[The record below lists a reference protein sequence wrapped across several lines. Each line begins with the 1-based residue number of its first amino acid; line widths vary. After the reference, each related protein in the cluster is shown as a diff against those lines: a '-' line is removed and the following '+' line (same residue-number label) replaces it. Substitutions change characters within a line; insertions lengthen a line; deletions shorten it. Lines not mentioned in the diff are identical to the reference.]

1 MTLEK
6 KQDVQSAELKEPKR
20 TSVRENVSRETL
32 TDNIKKE
39 PEKAVKR
46 KSDNKKAPKK
56 PTPETKTAK
65 TAEEKPKKAITRKKN
80 VSTLFVDKNKK
91 KRVSKKAQ
99 IESFDEFAHKTEQQI
114 QKSSCKKLYKDF
126 RKGGLSVIE
135 SAYNALYLYCNERY
149 TATQPEL
156 ESKKEYKNIPSHP
169 LEWHK
174 YTADVTKK
182 HNKWSLAVKALEILP
197 KIKRKLY
204 LGDEYLHYTLRR
216 VKAFGENFESS
227 HTAIKLLGRVAA
239 KTGMWVVIAAS
250 AAFCFVSI
258 HYKAAGF
265 TPGME
270 LYINGEYKG
279 VCDSISAAEL
289 AKTTF
294 EDTETRLLGATYE
307 LDCNIDYKPRI
318 ANKSEVMNHAQ
329 LMNVFSDIAS
339 ENVMAGYGLYVDGM
353 LVCVSP
359 YKSWLDASVQE
370 SLEIRKRN
378 MLYSGVELDEVSYY
392 NNLSVNSGIY
402 PKNLFKSLA
411 QIREMFHLEQISEE
425 EFEKMQGTG
434 TTIRGDSGKITV
446 TDVQSELGGDENGE
460 NVSVDLQVVVE
471 KTIQKKVQTDYTTA
485 FVEDDKLVEGKKVV
499 DKNGEKGTDVVT
511 YAVKFYDGKEISR
524 TEISRTAEKA
534 PVSEIVR
541 VGTRPMSEE
550 EKRTKSTGTYI
561 WPAKGTFTSDY
572 GWRILGSRHE
582 FHKGVDIAGPYGTD
596 IVAADGGEVIYAQG
610 DNSGYGLNIRILHD
624 DGTITKY
631 AHFSKLLVKEGQRV
645 AQGEIIGEMGST
657 GNVTGVHLHFELI
670 KDGKTQAPLEYLE

>member
-1 MTLEK
+1 MTLAK
-6 KQDVQSAELKEPKR
+6 KQGIQTEESKDTKR
-20 TSVRENVSRETL
+20 TDVLQSVSRETL
-32 TDNIKKE
+32 TDVVGQKPQKKAAKQKTDSKKPNKPTPRIKKE
-39 PEKAVKR
+39 KVEEEKL
-46 KSDNKKAPKK
+46 
-56 PTPETKTAK
+56 KTA
-65 TAEEKPKKAITRKKN
+65 RKKT

-91 KRVSKKAQ
+91 KRASKKAT
-99 IESFDEFAHKTEQQI
+99 IESFDEFAHKTQQQI

-126 RKGGLSVIE
+126 RKGGLSVVE

-149 TATQPEL
+149 TAEKDEL
-156 ESKKEYKNIPSHP
+156 EAKEKYKNIPAHP

-182 HNKWSLAVKALEILP
+182 HNKWSLAVTALEFLP

-204 LGDEYLHYTLRR
+204 LGDEYVRYTMRR
-216 VKAFGENFESS
+216 VKSFGQNFETS

-250 AAFCFVSI
+250 AAFCLMSV
-258 HYKAAGF
+258 HYKVAGN

-279 VCDSISAAEL
+279 VCDSISAAEI

-294 EDTETRLLGATYE
+294 EVTETRLLGATYE
-307 LDCNIDYKPRI
+307 LDCDIEYKPRV
-318 ANKSEVMNHAQ
+318 AKKSDVMNHAQ
-329 LMNVFSDIAS
+329 LMNVFSEVAS
-339 ENVMAGYGLYVDGM
+339 ENVMAGFGLYVDGM

-359 YKSWLDASVQE
+359 YKIWLDASIQE
-370 SLEIRKRN
+370 SLEIRKLD

-392 NNLSVNSGIY
+392 NNLTVNSGIY
-402 PKNLFKSLA
+402 PKNLFKELA
-411 QIREMFHLEQISEE
+411 EIREMFHLEPMTEE
-425 EFEKMQGTG
+425 EFEKLQGAS
-434 TTIRGDSGKITV
+434 TTIRGDSGKITINNAQ
-446 TDVQSELGGDENGE
+446 TGLETQNADNP
-460 NVSVDLQVVVE
+460 SVDLQVVVE
-471 KTIQKKVQTDYTTA
+471 KTLEKKVETDYPTA

-499 DKNGEKGTDVVT
+499 DTVGKKGVDIVT
-511 YAVKFYDGKEISR
+511 YAVKFFDGKEISR
-524 TEISRTAEKA
+524 TEISRTTDKA

-541 VGTRPMSEE
+541 VGTRPMTEE

-561 WPAKGTFTSDY
+561 WPAQGTFTSDY
-572 GWRILGSRHE
+572 GWRILGSRRE

-596 IVAADGGEVIYAQG
+596 IVAADGGEVVYAQG
-610 DNSGYGLNIRILHD
+610 DYSGYGLNIRILHD

-645 AQGEIIGEMGST
+645 AQGEIIGKMGNT
-657 GNVTGVHLHFELI
+657 GNVTGVHVHFEII